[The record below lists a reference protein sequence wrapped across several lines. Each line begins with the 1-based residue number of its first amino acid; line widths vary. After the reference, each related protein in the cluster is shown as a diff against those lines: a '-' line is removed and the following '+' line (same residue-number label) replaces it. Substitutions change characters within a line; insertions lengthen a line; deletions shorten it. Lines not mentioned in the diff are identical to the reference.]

1 MNDLIKDVRVSSS
14 IIKKEEFP
22 EKSKMAPVMI
32 TSLKISENAVH
43 KKEKNDL
50 THRYLLIEKNY
61 NKITKKNSDLTE
73 EFKNIKMQFDS
84 NKKDYNVLTLTNERI
99 QNEKITIEKTLED
112 NKNYTRK
119 LESRLLFGIKNQN
132 LIEINIKLT
141 KEIEDFKVKFELSQI
156 ELAARSNEIDKIKT
170 AFDKKTQEIKI
181 LNKAL
186 EINAD
191 DLKFKGDLKSS
202 ILYDVGMCKQEID
215 DYKEKYEKILEI
227 NDNFKK
233 EVRPRL

>member
-141 KEIEDFKVKFELSQI
+141 KEIEDFKVKFELS
-156 ELAARSNEIDKIKT
+156 
-170 AFDKKTQEIKI
+170 
-181 LNKAL
+181 
-186 EINAD
+186 
-191 DLKFKGDLKSS
+191 
-202 ILYDVGMCKQEID
+202 
-215 DYKEKYEKILEI
+215 
-227 NDNFKK
+227 
-233 EVRPRL
+233 